1 LTSKKQLKNTKNKKL
16 RSHHPPIH
24 KEPKDCKTVWPI
36 CLEVIEKNDKTR
48 AKSLFAYRVNH
59 ITDHIIANY
68 FNNEKESPYRNNKPI
83 TRYNTT
89 SNLLQKS
96 EKISIPISS
105 DSFNLQDNVVV
116 GRHTHICKEGHK
128 EKEVNA
134 SKISQKNYAEDS
146 LFKTIEDASP
156 LLYRGRT
163 QTKKIE
169 EIPARERGKTDYTK
183 LSVPDLKTVNSE
195 KRGLNLAGSFQN
207 VLKQSGGNLKSSSG
221 ITESTG
227 MSSSGK
233 LTAVQIGLMTS
244 QKISMGKA
252 QSNMINEQQLSM
264 ISINTEDSPSK
275 METSSLSKGGNSSL
289 TGSDKSGEVDN
300 ESEGSKIVE
309 DDDSFTDE
317 DYESNRG
324 EYAKSVFDILEE
336 VKENKNKL
344 VDKFMDFNRSFIFM
358 KGPSQ

>member
-1 LTSKKQLKNTKNKKL
+1 
-16 RSHHPPIH
+16 
-24 KEPKDCKTVWPI
+24 
-36 CLEVIEKNDKTR
+36 
-48 AKSLFAYRVNH
+48 
-59 ITDHIIANY
+59 
-68 FNNEKESPYRNNKPI
+68 
-83 TRYNTT
+83 
-89 SNLLQKS
+89 
-96 EKISIPISS
+96 
-105 DSFNLQDNVVV
+105 
-116 GRHTHICKEGHK
+116 
-128 EKEVNA
+128 
-134 SKISQKNYAEDS
+134 
-146 LFKTIEDASP
+146 
-156 LLYRGRT
+156 
-163 QTKKIE
+163 
-169 EIPARERGKTDYTK
+169 
-183 LSVPDLKTVNSE
+183 VNSE

-252 QSNMINEQQLSM
+252 QSNMINEQLSM
-264 ISINTEDSPSK
+264 ISMNTEDSPSK